1 MSSLDSTWITSLSCS
16 PSSGDAV
23 AAYALP
29 QWLRFIFLSPCPQR
43 ALLSAVDVLLLF
55 TLLVFAIT
63 KLYSRF
69 TSSNRTHSEE
79 INKPLISNT
88 RALNTRTTLWFKLTL
103 IATIVLTV
111 LYTVGCILVFSS
123 SNVESPWKQLD
134 GLFWVVQAITQLVLV
149 ILIIHV
155 KRFEAVVHPLS
166 LRIYWIANFVVV
178 ALFTASGVIRLV
190 SLEGSYFFMVD
201 DVVSFV
207 SLPFSLFLLCVGVKG
222 STGVIKSR
230 EESQLVI
237 DNDEET
243 KLNGYDDHGL

>member
-1 MSSLDSTWITSLSCS
+1 MWDLDFSQYTPITPSTLWACDFASCLVNAVISLWLQLHYFGGESL
-16 PSSGDAV
+16 PSQS
-23 AAYALP
+23 
-29 QWLRFIFLSPCPQR
+29 FIL
-43 ALLSAVDVLLLF
+43 
-55 TLLVFAIT
+55 
-63 KLYSRF
+63 RF
-69 TSSNRTHSEE
+69 TSSNRTNSEE
-79 INKPLISNT
+79 INKPLIGNT
-88 RALNTRTTLWFKLTL
+88 TASNTRTTLWFKLTL
-103 IATIVLTV
+103 IATIVLTI

-166 LRIYWIANFVVV
+166 LRIYWIANFVVA

-190 SLEGSYFFMVD
+190 SLEGNYFFMVD